1 MPVQRGDVSM
11 MKLLDKMEEYTP
23 LVWLLAAT
31 SSALLGWL
39 TDDIMYMICAML
51 AYLCAKS
58 K

>member
-1 MPVQRGDVSM
+1 M

-23 LVWLLAAT
+23 LVWLVAAT

-51 AYLCAKS
+51 AYLCAKA